1 MNNEILR
8 TIHEKLLEPLQD
20 LREVYNKQL
29 SMSEKTFKE
38 GRVSG
43 YVECLKIYENAMEKY
58 ASL

>member
-29 SMSEKTFKE
+29 SMSEKH
-38 GRVSG
+38 
-43 YVECLKIYENAMEKY
+43 LKKAVCQVML
-58 ASL
+58 SV